1 MHITKKNIQMELQ
14 YQKAMAEYN
23 LAYKDLPEDAQVGID
38 NIRDVQKGITML
50 EKKGKQV
57 QPKTLKK
64 ISAMD
69 KWVYYEILD
78 HVQGTDEN
86 DDDMGVDA
94 KEVVKEIKQQ
104 AGELKSESAAPELTA
119 DQKKALAIEAELEA
133 MFKSGT
139 KEWDIDSINT
149 AAPKTY
155 AELFEAYDDEDKEN
169 GVATSRYSLL
179 ETSERIFTITKK

>member
-1 MHITKKNIQMELQ
+1 MELQ

-94 KEVVKEIKQQ
+94 KQVVKEIKQQ
-104 AGELKSESAAPELTA
+104 AGETKAETVVVAELTA
-119 DQKKALAIEAELEA
+119 ELTAEQKKALAIENELEA
-133 MFKSGT
+133 MHKSGR
-139 KEWDIDSINT
+139 KEWDIDSINS
-149 AAPKTY
+149 AAPKAY
-155 AELFEAYDDEDKEN
+155 AELFEAYDEDDKEN
-169 GVATSRYSLL
+169 GVETSRYRLV
-179 ETSERIFTITKK
+179 ETDDKIFTITKK